1 VERSIELVE
10 NDKAKK
16 QCLTF
21 HDANRHYKTLD
32 DHRLHRYRKTITVS
46 DEAFLW
52 QIMRCYP
59 SNWKEELQFGPDD
72 QSDEVTETAVSV
84 SESTDSSSSQSVSV
98 ATDIGGKK
106 KKGPTKGFKDT
117 ASKTIEY
124 YKEYL
129 PRVTRARQGEN
140 WKLWSKRLLE
150 IALRREF
157 GARTVKQMI
166 PPVMTIA
173 PMVQTVNHFIE
184 FAPLGV
190 VNTTEFTGD
199 SDEE

>member
-1 VERSIELVE
+1 MMP
-10 NDKAKK
+10 
-16 QCLTF
+16 
-21 HDANRHYKTLD
+21 NRHYKTLD
-32 DHRLHRYRKTITVS
+32 NHKLHRYRKTITVS

-59 SNWKEELQFGPDD
+59 NNWREELQVGQED
-72 QSDEVTETAVSV
+72 QSDELTETGVSA
-84 SESTDSSSSQSVSV
+84 SESTDISSSQSVSV
-98 ATDIGGKK
+98 VADVGGKK
-106 KKGPTKGFKDT
+106 KRGPTRGFKDT

-129 PRVTRARQGEN
+129 PRVTRARQGDN
-140 WKLWSKRLLE
+140 WKLWSRRLQE
-150 IALRREF
+150 IALRKEF
-157 GARTVKQMI
+157 GATTITRVV